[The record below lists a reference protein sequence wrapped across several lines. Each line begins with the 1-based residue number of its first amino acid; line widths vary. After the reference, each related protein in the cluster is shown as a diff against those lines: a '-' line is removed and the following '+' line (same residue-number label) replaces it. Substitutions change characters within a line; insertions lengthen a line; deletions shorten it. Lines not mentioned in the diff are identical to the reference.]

1 MSPAAKAVL
10 AATSNVLEM
19 ELACGDVKLVRRRLE
34 GVEIFVRSTNTGKYP
49 RTPALALD
57 EIEAADLNNKL
68 DELLRQ

>member
-10 AATSNVLEM
+10 AVTSDTLEM
-19 ELACGDVKLVRRRLE
+19 ELACGDVKLVRRRRE
-34 GVEIFVRSTNTGKYP
+34 GVEIFVRAATGCYGRNP
-49 RTPALALD
+49 RIVLD